1 MDCSPGQKK
10 GGRCRE
16 VVVILV
22 EVRLPPGRDEQ
33 CSAIY
38 TKLKECVHNLR
49 LFTTL
54 ELSSFAQ
61 KSEDLG

>member
-22 EVRLPPGRDEQ
+22 EVRLYLQDETN
-33 CSAIY
+33 SVRRY
-38 TKLKECVHNLR
+38 TLN
-49 LFTTL
+49 
-54 ELSSFAQ
+54 
-61 KSEDLG
+61 